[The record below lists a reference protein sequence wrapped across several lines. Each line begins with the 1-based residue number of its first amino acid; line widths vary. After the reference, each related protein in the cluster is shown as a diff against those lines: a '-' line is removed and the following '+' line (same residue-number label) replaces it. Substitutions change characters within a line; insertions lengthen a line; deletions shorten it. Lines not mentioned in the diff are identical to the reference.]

1 MAVKPYDKNSS
12 KKQQVE
18 EMFDGISKKYDFLNH
33 FLSVGIDKRWRKKV
47 RKMIA
52 EKKHKNIL
60 DVATGTGDL
69 CVELSKID
77 GTKLTGFDL
86 SRGML
91 DIGEEKIK
99 RKGLT
104 DRITFIH
111 GDGEN
116 MPFEDNTFD
125 AVTVAFGV
133 RNFEN
138 LEQGLSEC
146 YRVLKQGGE
155 LVVLEFSNPEKFPIK
170 QLFNFYSGKVMPTV
184 GGMFSK
190 DKSAYKYLHDSSRAF
205 PNGKAFTDILEK
217 VDFVNPTI
225 KPLSIGIASIYR
237 ATKK

>member
-33 FLSVGIDKRWRKKV
+33 FLSAGIDKKWRKKV

-52 EKKHKNIL
+52 EGNHKNIL

-69 CVELSKID
+69 CVELTKID
-77 GTKLTGFDL
+77 GTQLIGFDL

-99 RKGLT
+99 NKGLT
-104 DRITFIH
+104 DRIKFIH

-116 MPFEDNTFD
+116 MPFEDNQFD

-146 YRVLKQGGE
+146 YRVLKEGGE
-155 LVVLEFSNPEKFPIK
+155 LIVLEFSNPERFPIK
-170 QLFNFYSGKVMPTV
+170 QLFNFYSGTIMPTV

-190 DKSAYKYLHDSSRAF
+190 DKKAYKYLHDSSRAF
-205 PNGKAFTDILEK
+205 PNGINFTNILEK
-217 VDFVNPTI
+217 VGFVSPQI
-225 KPLSIGIASIYR
+225 KPLSMGIASIYR
-237 ATKK
+237 ARK